1 MLNFWNRKIPEQK
14 NKRYWWD
21 YINYKN
27 ISSQTN
33 ILRLNV
39 AIKAT
44 KEIRKL
50 SGISDESIDRIG
62 HTVKDIYVGIKKI
75 ETGLQTLIQSPRISQ
90 HHFRKFK

>member
-50 SGISDESIDRIG
+50 SGISDESIDQCRQL
-62 HTVKDIYVGIKKI
+62 KKI
-75 ETGLQTLIQSPRISQ
+75 
-90 HHFRKFK
+90 